1 MAKIKGLYC
10 ILPEFDT
17 IKEYK
22 KFVEKLCKFRPDI
35 VQLRIKNKPDKF
47 FYNTAV
53 EIKKILAKHKI
64 TFIINDRLDIAI
76 SINVNGV
83 HLGQDDLPVIEARRI
98 VQSLKLKNFIIGH
111 STHSVEQAKKALNLP
126 VDYIAIGP
134 VFETTTK
141 SEYKPIGLEVVRKVK
156 LMAKE
161 KNIPVVAI
169 GGINHENIELVKNTN
184 VDTVAVISVLK
195 DLNKKVIE
203 KLKVIK

>member
-53 EIKKILAKHKI
+53 EIKKILAKYKI
-64 TFIINDRLDIAI
+64 PFIIND
-76 SINVNGV
+76 
-83 HLGQDDLPVIEARRI
+83 HLEQDDLPVIEARRI

-184 VDTVAVISVLK
+184 VGTVAVISVLK